1 MAVYPYGMMPTI
13 VRRYAEAVKVGGQM
27 LMKEAAA
34 AGHKAIVE
42 ATPVDTSLAV
52 SNWQLTLGAPAFGV
66 VKPVV
71 TSVKGSGEASAKS
84 IMKAKGIQ
92 TLHGYQTG
100 SIFITNKV
108 PYIGY
113 IEHGSRTIRPYG
125 MVAKGLQ
132 AMRVR
137 VKEMAVL
144 DKRKV

>member
-13 VRRYAEAVKVGGQM
+13 VGRYAEAVKVGSQM
-27 LMKEAAA
+27 LMKEVAA

-52 SNWQLTLGAPAFGV
+52 SNWQVTLGSPAFGV
-66 VKPVV
+66 IKPV
-71 TSVKGSGEASAKS
+71 TASSKGSGEAQAKS
-84 IMKAKGIQ
+84 LTKAKGIKV
-92 TLHGYQTG
+92 LHGYQKG

-113 IEHGSRTIRPYG
+113 IENGSRTIRPHG